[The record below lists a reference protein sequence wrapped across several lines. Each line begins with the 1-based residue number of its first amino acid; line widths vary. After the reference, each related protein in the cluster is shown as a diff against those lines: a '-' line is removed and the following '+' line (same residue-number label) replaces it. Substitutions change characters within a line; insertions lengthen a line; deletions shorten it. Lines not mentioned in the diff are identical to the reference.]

1 MGLEFIGWILFLLG
15 CVPPGIWIW
24 NGRVHRIWNS
34 FRYVVCSI
42 PTPHYFRSL
51 E

>member
-1 MGLEFIGWILFLLG
+1 MGLEFIG
-15 CVPPGIWIW
+15 WIW

-42 PTPHYFRSL
+42 PLLPHYFRSL